1 MQKKKV
7 VRRKTDLGR
16 AEDRLLKAHSL
27 TDDAITLA
35 HANNHQKAFQTLAGA
50 TQCQNVA
57 LGSLC
62 SAIDKLHKALQKL
75 QD

>member
-1 MQKKKV
+1 MKKKKV
-7 VRRKTDLGR
+7 VRRKTDLSR

-27 TDDAITLA
+27 TDDAMTFA
-35 HANNHQKAFQTLAGA
+35 RANNNQKALQMLAGA

-57 LGSLC
+57 LDNLC
-62 SAIDKLHKALQKL
+62 SAIGKLHKVLQEL

>member
-7 VRRKTDLGR
+7 VRRKTDLSR
-16 AEDRLLKAHSL
+16 AEDRHLKAHLL
-27 TDDAITLA
+27 TDDAITFA

-57 LGSLC
+57 LDNLC
-62 SAIDKLHKALQKL
+62 STIGKLHKALQKFL
-75 QD
+75 D

>member
-7 VRRKTDLGR
+7 VRRKTDLSR

-27 TDDAITLA
+27 TDDAITFA
-35 HANNHQKAFQTLAGA
+35 HADNHQKAFQMLAGA

-57 LGSLC
+57 LDNLC
-62 SAIDKLHKALQKL
+62 SAIGKLHKALQKL